1 VHASSHNAA
10 AVGSIQVLTCRSL
23 ALVCAVA
30 LLATG
35 CASGSKA
42 TGQSGANA
50 DRPFEYLDQQSGVTV
65 SALEK
70 PLLFAHNR
78 SALSPNLLDTPT
90 LRGTPNLRDYVSINA
105 ASVNRVG
112 KLNYLLIAYVWSTFD
127 ERQEPSRPV
136 TDRVQ
141 LLADG
146 RSIELDASG
155 GTPADFGMMRPV
167 GAPSGRP
174 VKTFV
179 YRTDL
184 ATLRLVADA
193 QELQVQTTAG
203 DAVQNYRLWD
213 DQRKALD
220 QLVNSL
226 DEQR

>member
-10 AVGSIQVLTCRSL
+10 AVRSLQVLTWRSL
-23 ALVCAVA
+23 VLVCAAA

-78 SALSPNLLDTPT
+78 TELSPNMRDTSSV
-90 LRGTPNLRDYVSINA
+90 RGTPNLRDYVSINA

-112 KLNYLLIAYVWSTFD
+112 KLNYLLIAYVWSTFA
-127 ERQEPSRPV
+127 ERHEPSQPV

-146 RSIELDASG
+146 RSIELDARG
-155 GTPADFGMMRPV
+155 GSPADFGMMRPV
-167 GAPSGRP
+167 GAHSGRP

-203 DAVQNYRLWD
+203 DVVQKYKLWD

-220 QLVNSL
+220 LLVHSL